1 MITVMRVW
9 HRGTCYGIQMGCMGL
24 YVLEQSRSRGEYFGE
39 TGFDLKGLCQ
49 SQITVLWLTKISEA
63 KYLTNLHFYNTW
75 SYYRNTSHSWLTPQK
90 CSALVTFAF
99 TGEVASLP
107 AVARCMSAL
116 GLIVPQEVVRFPHPS
131 TTVRE
136 MHPSSTCQNPVNF
149 QVWHLDCLTD
159 TCAVDVFCDSWRD
172 RSSSNFWFVIESMV
186 TSCSHLHC
194 PAFVLETLVD
204 FFQIY

>member
-1 MITVMRVW
+1 MAFKWDAWACTSLSSHVAEESILVR
-9 HRGTCYGIQMGCMGL
+9 Q
-24 YVLEQSRSRGEYFGE
+24 VLISKVFASHKLQYYDWRRSVR
-39 TGFDLKGLCQ
+39 T
-49 SQITVLWLTKISEA
+49 